1 MDISIPYYEDNS
13 RISNSN
19 IGWFLN
25 KGPAYLY
32 KKLSGQIEDETSQSM
47 TKGTMIHEY
56 LLQPEEFQK
65 DYVVWDKCRPSSAN
79 EEKFC
84 QALADSVEIEPNK
97 SLLSAYKAAYSTSGK
112 SDDKMLSEAT
122 KKASTLK
129 EYIEFL
135 KCKDQREMITPYSA
149 NQLVKIKDNIAK
161 HKAAC
166 KLLQPAD
173 NEKVFHEFHINWEY
187 EGKYKNNDEECSFSC
202 NCKSLLD
209 SVTFSFS
216 KKKITLMDLKTTA
229 HLHNF
234 ADSVNTFDYTRQLY
248 FYTLALQW
256 YLENELHEDSKEW
269 TFEWY
274 IIAIDNMT
282 GDVRVF
288 EFNENQVFYKKDN
301 VDRVFCAIR
310 DIVWHKEHNLWEH
323 SRAYYEGDG
332 IENLNL

>member
-1 MDISIPYYEDNS
+1 MDISIPYYEDFT

-25 KGPAYLY
+25 KGPAYLH
-32 KKLSGQIEDETSQSM
+32 KKLSGQLEDETSPSM

-65 DYVVWDKCRPSSAN
+65 DYVVWDKSRPSSVN

-84 QALADSVEIEPNK
+84 QALADSLEIEPNK

-112 SDDKMLSEAT
+112 SDDKILSEAT

-135 KCKDQREMITPYSA
+135 KSRDQREMITPYSA
-149 NQLVKIKDNIAK
+149 NQLMKIKENISN

-166 KLLQPAD
+166 KLLLPAD
-173 NEKVFHEFHINWEY
+173 NKNVFHEFHINWEY
-187 EGKYKNNDEECSFSC
+187 ISSKYNDIEFTCP
-202 NCKSLLD
+202 CKSLLD
-209 SVTFSFS
+209 SVTFDHDN
-216 KKKITLMDLKTTA
+216 KKVILMDLKTTS

-234 ADSVNTFDYTRQLY
+234 ADAVNMYDYTRQLY
-248 FYTLALQW
+248 FYTKALKW
-256 YLENELHEDSKEW
+256 YITNELHEDGDTW
-269 TFEWY
+269 RFEWY
-274 IIAIDNMT
+274 IIAIDSFT
-282 GDVRVF
+282 SDIRVF
-288 EFNENQVFYKKDN
+288 TFSYAQVYGENVEKVRN
-301 VDRVFCAIR
+301 AIR
-310 DIVWHKEHNLWEH
+310 DIVWHKDNDLWEH
-323 SRAYYEGDG
+323 SRAYYEGNG

>member
-1 MDISIPYYEDNS
+1 MDISIPYYEDFT

-25 KGPAYLY
+25 KGPAYLH
-32 KKLSGQIEDETSQSM
+32 KKLSGQLEDETSQSM

-65 DYVVWDKCRPSSAN
+65 DYVVWDKSRPSSIN

-84 QALADSVEIEPNK
+84 QALADSLEIEPNK

-112 SDDKMLSEAT
+112 SYDKILSEAT

-135 KCKDQREMITPYSA
+135 KSRDQREMITPYSA
-149 NQLVKIKDNIAK
+149 NQLMKIKENISN

-166 KLLQPAD
+166 KLLLPAD
-173 NEKVFHEFHINWEY
+173 NKNVFHEFHINWEY
-187 EGKYKNNDEECSFSC
+187 ISSKCNDIEFTCP
-202 NCKSLLD
+202 CKSLLD
-209 SVTFSFS
+209 SVSFDYDN
-216 KKKITLMDLKTTA
+216 KKVILMDLKTTS

-234 ADSVNTFDYTRQLY
+234 ADAVNTYDYTRQLY
-248 FYTLALQW
+248 FYTKALKW
-256 YLENELHEDSKEW
+256 YITNELHEDGDTW
-269 TFEWY
+269 IFEWY
-274 IIAIDNMT
+274 IIAIDSLT
-282 GDVRVF
+282 SDIRVF
-288 EFNENQVFYKKDN
+288 AFSYKQIYGENVEKVRN
-301 VDRVFCAIR
+301 AIR
-310 DIVWHKEHNLWEH
+310 DIVWHKNNDLWEH
-323 SRAYYEGDG
+323 SRAYYEGNG

>member
-1 MDISIPYYEDNS
+1 MDISIPYYEDFT

-32 KKLSGQIEDETSQSM
+32 KKLSGQLEDETSQSM

-65 DYVVWDKCRPSSAN
+65 DYVVWDKSRPSSIN

-84 QALADSVEIEPNK
+84 QALADSLEIEPNK

-112 SDDKMLSEAT
+112 SDDKILSEAT

-135 KCKDQREMITPYSA
+135 KSRDQREMITPYSA
-149 NQLVKIKDNIAK
+149 NQLMKIKENISN

-166 KLLQPAD
+166 KLLLPAD
-173 NEKVFHEFHINWEY
+173 NKNVFHEFHINWEY
-187 EGKYKNNDEECSFSC
+187 ISSKYNEVEFTCP
-202 NCKSLLD
+202 CKSLLD
-209 SVTFSFS
+209 SVSFDYDN
-216 KKKITLMDLKTTA
+216 KKVILMDLKTTS

-234 ADSVNTFDYTRQLY
+234 ADAVNMYDYTRQLY
-248 FYTLALQW
+248 FYTKALKW
-256 YLENELHEDSKEW
+256 YITNELHEDGDTW
-269 TFEWY
+269 RFEWY
-274 IIAIDNMT
+274 IIAIDSLT
-282 GDVRVF
+282 SDIRVF
-288 EFNENQVFYKKDN
+288 TFSYKQIYGENVEKVRN
-301 VDRVFCAIR
+301 AIR
-310 DIVWHKEHNLWEH
+310 DIVWHKDNDLWEH
-323 SRAYYEGDG
+323 SRAYYEGNG

>member
-1 MDISIPYYEDNS
+1 MDISIPYYEDFT

-25 KGPAYLY
+25 KGPAYLH
-32 KKLSGQIEDETSQSM
+32 KKLSGQLEDETSQSM

-65 DYVVWDKCRPSSAN
+65 DYVVWDKSRPSSTN

-84 QALADSVEIEPNK
+84 QALADSLEIEPNK

-112 SDDKMLSEAT
+112 SDDKILSEAT

-135 KCKDQREMITPYSA
+135 KSGDQREMITPYSA
-149 NQLVKIKDNIAK
+149 NQLMKIKENISN

-166 KLLQPAD
+166 KLLLPAD
-173 NEKVFHEFHINWEY
+173 NKNVFHEFHINWEY
-187 EGKYKNNDEECSFSC
+187 ISSKYNDVEFTCP
-202 NCKSLLD
+202 CKSLLD
-209 SVTFSFS
+209 SVSFDYDN
-216 KKKITLMDLKTTA
+216 KKVILMDLKTTS

-234 ADSVNTFDYTRQLY
+234 ADAVNTYDYTRQLY
-248 FYTLALQW
+248 FYTKALKW
-256 YLENELHEDSKEW
+256 YITNELHENGETW
-269 TFEWY
+269 RFEWY
-274 IIAIDNMT
+274 IIAIDSLT
-282 GDVRVF
+282 SDIRVF
-288 EFNENQVFYKKDN
+288 TFSYKQVYGENVEKVRD
-301 VDRVFCAIR
+301 AIR
-310 DIVWHKEHNLWEH
+310 DIVWHKCNDLWEH
-323 SRAYYEGDG
+323 SRAYYEGNG

>member
-1 MDISIPYYEDNS
+1 MDTSIPYYEDFT

-25 KGPAYLY
+25 KGPAYLH
-32 KKLSGQIEDETSQSM
+32 KKLSGQLEDETSPSM

-65 DYVVWDKCRPSSAN
+65 DYVVWDKSRPSSVN

-84 QALADSVEIEPNK
+84 RALADSLEIEPNK

-112 SDDKMLSEAT
+112 SDDKILSEAT

-135 KCKDQREMITPYSA
+135 KSGDQREMITPYSVT
-149 NQLVKIKDNIAK
+149 QLMKIKENISN

-166 KLLQPAD
+166 KLLLPAD
-173 NEKVFHEFHINWEY
+173 NKNVFHEFHINWEY
-187 EGKYKNNDEECSFSC
+187 ISSKYNDIEFTCP
-202 NCKSLLD
+202 CKSLLD
-209 SVTFSFS
+209 SVSFDYDN
-216 KKKITLMDLKTTA
+216 KKVILMDLKTTS

-234 ADSVNTFDYTRQLY
+234 ADAVNTYDYTRQLY
-248 FYTLALQW
+248 FYTKALKW
-256 YLENELHEDSKEW
+256 YITNELHEDGNTW
-269 TFEWY
+269 RFEWY
-274 IIAIDNMT
+274 IIAIDSFT
-282 GDVRVF
+282 SDIRVF
-288 EFNENQVFYKKDN
+288 TFSYKQVYGENVEKVRN
-301 VDRVFCAIR
+301 AIR
-310 DIVWHKEHNLWEH
+310 DIVWHKCNDLWEH
-323 SRAYYEGDG
+323 SRAYYEGNG

>member
-1 MDISIPYYEDNS
+1 MDISIPYYEDFT

-25 KGPAYLY
+25 KGPAYLH
-32 KKLSGQIEDETSQSM
+32 KKLSGQLEDETSPSM

-65 DYVVWDKCRPSSAN
+65 DYVVWDKSRPSSVN

-84 QALADSVEIEPNK
+84 QALADSLEIEPNK

-112 SDDKMLSEAT
+112 SDDKILSEAT

-135 KCKDQREMITPYSA
+135 KSGDQREMITQYSA
-149 NQLVKIKDNIAK
+149 NQLMKIKENISN

-166 KLLQPAD
+166 KLLLPAD
-173 NEKVFHEFHINWEY
+173 NKNVFHEFHINWEY
-187 EGKYKNNDEECSFSC
+187 ISSKYNDIEFTCP
-202 NCKSLLD
+202 CKSLLD
-209 SVTFSFS
+209 SVTFDYDN
-216 KKKITLMDLKTTA
+216 KKVILMDLKTTS

-234 ADSVNTFDYTRQLY
+234 ADAVNTYDYTRQLY
-248 FYTLALQW
+248 FYTKALKW
-256 YLENELHEDSKEW
+256 YITNELHEDGDTW
-269 TFEWY
+269 RFEWY
-274 IIAIDNMT
+274 IIAIDSFT
-282 GDVRVF
+282 SDIRVF
-288 EFNENQVFYKKDN
+288 TFSYAQVYGENVEKVRN
-301 VDRVFCAIR
+301 AIR
-310 DIVWHKEHNLWEH
+310 DIVWHKDNDLWEH
-323 SRAYYEGDG
+323 SRAYYEGNG

>member
-1 MDISIPYYEDNS
+1 MDISIPYYEDFT

-25 KGPAYLY
+25 KGPAYLH
-32 KKLSGQIEDETSQSM
+32 KKLSGQLEDETSPSM

-65 DYVVWDKCRPSSAN
+65 DYVVWDKSRPSSTN

-84 QALADSVEIEPNK
+84 QALADSLEIEPNK

-112 SDDKMLSEAT
+112 SDDKILSEAT

-135 KCKDQREMITPYSA
+135 KSRDRREMITPYSA
-149 NQLVKIKDNIAK
+149 NQLMKIKENISN

-166 KLLQPAD
+166 KLLLPAD
-173 NEKVFHEFHINWEY
+173 NKNVFHEFHINWEY
-187 EGKYKNNDEECSFSC
+187 ISSNYNDIEFTCL
-202 NCKSLLD
+202 CKSLLD
-209 SVTFSFS
+209 SVSFDYDN
-216 KKKITLMDLKTTA
+216 KKVILMDLKTTS

-234 ADSVNTFDYTRQLY
+234 ADAVNMYDYTRQLY
-248 FYTLALQW
+248 FYTKALKW
-256 YLENELHEDSKEW
+256 YITNELHEDGNTW
-269 TFEWY
+269 RFEWY
-274 IIAIDNMT
+274 IIAIDSFT
-282 GDVRVF
+282 SDIRVF
-288 EFNENQVFYKKDN
+288 TFSYAQVYGENVEKVRN
-301 VDRVFCAIR
+301 AIR
-310 DIVWHKEHNLWEH
+310 DIVWHKDNDLWEH
-323 SRAYYEGDG
+323 SRAYYEGNG

>member
-1 MDISIPYYEDNS
+1 MDISIPYYEDFT

-25 KGPAYLY
+25 KGPAYLH
-32 KKLSGQIEDETSQSM
+32 KKLSGQLEDETSPSM

-65 DYVVWDKCRPSSAN
+65 DYVVWDKSRPSSVN

-84 QALADSVEIEPNK
+84 QALADSLEIEPNK

-112 SDDKMLSEAT
+112 SDDKILSEAT

-135 KCKDQREMITPYSA
+135 KSRDQREMITPYSVT
-149 NQLVKIKDNIAK
+149 QLMKIKENISN

-166 KLLQPAD
+166 KLLLPAD
-173 NEKVFHEFHINWEY
+173 NKNVFHEFHINWEY
-187 EGKYKNNDEECSFSC
+187 ISSKYNDIEFTCP
-202 NCKSLLD
+202 CKSLLD
-209 SVTFSFS
+209 SVTFDYDN
-216 KKKITLMDLKTTA
+216 KKVILMDLKTTS

-234 ADSVNTFDYTRQLY
+234 ADAVNMYDYTRQLY
-248 FYTLALQW
+248 FYTKALKW
-256 YLENELHEDSKEW
+256 YITNELHEDGDTW
-269 TFEWY
+269 RFEWY
-274 IIAIDNMT
+274 IIAIDSFT
-282 GDVRVF
+282 SDIRVF
-288 EFNENQVFYKKDN
+288 TFSYAQVYGENVEKVRN
-301 VDRVFCAIR
+301 AIR
-310 DIVWHKEHNLWEH
+310 DIVWHKDNDLWEH
-323 SRAYYEGDG
+323 SRAYYEGNG

>member
-1 MDISIPYYEDNS
+1 MDISIPYYEDFT

-25 KGPAYLY
+25 KGPAYLH
-32 KKLSGQIEDETSQSM
+32 KKLSGQLEDETSSSM

-65 DYVVWDKCRPSSAN
+65 DYVVWDKSRPSSVN

-84 QALADSVEIEPNK
+84 QALADSLEIEPNK

-112 SDDKMLSEAT
+112 SDDKILSEAM

-135 KCKDQREMITPYSA
+135 KSRDQREMITPYSVT
-149 NQLVKIKDNIAK
+149 QLMKIKENISN

-166 KLLQPAD
+166 KLLLPAD
-173 NEKVFHEFHINWEY
+173 NKNVFHEFHINWEY
-187 EGKYKNNDEECSFSC
+187 ISSKYNDIEFTCP
-202 NCKSLLD
+202 CKSLLD
-209 SVTFSFS
+209 SVTFDYDN
-216 KKKITLMDLKTTA
+216 KKVILMDLKTTS

-234 ADSVNTFDYTRQLY
+234 ADAVNMYDYTRQLY
-248 FYTLALQW
+248 FYTKALKW
-256 YLENELHEDSKEW
+256 YITNELHEDGDTW
-269 TFEWY
+269 RFEWY
-274 IIAIDNMT
+274 IIAIDSFT
-282 GDVRVF
+282 SDIRVF
-288 EFNENQVFYKKDN
+288 TFSYAQVYGENVEKVRN
-301 VDRVFCAIR
+301 AIR
-310 DIVWHKEHNLWEH
+310 DIVWHKDNDLWEH
-323 SRAYYEGDG
+323 SRAYYEGNG